1 MKTNTLSNLISK
13 REIVGMKYMETYKRQ
28 SAFGFYDEE
37 ADTNDKS
44 FIDTCINQ
52 NRENRY
58 FDKYGNEFT
67 IDEISK

>member
-1 MKTNTLSNLISK
+1 MKTNSISNLISK
-13 REIVGMKYMETYKRQ
+13 REIVGMEYLETVKRQ
-28 SAFGFYDEE
+28 SSFGYWDKPT
-37 ADTNDKS
+37 DTNDKS

-67 IDEISK
+67 IHEIIK